1 MSDFGEKL
9 QIPGLRVGVDICSV
23 ARVTEVY
30 SKYGEKFLKRVLT
43 ADEIDYVKS
52 SEKHLLTRVAV
63 RFAAKEAA
71 VKVLGTGWVGVGWHE
86 VEVKRKRS
94 GEPRLS
100 LTGRAAA
107 RAEQLG
113 LTHFELS
120 MSHEKEYAVAFLVAY

>member
-1 MSDFGEKL
+1 MNSSGDKL
-9 QIPGLRVGVDICSV
+9 EIPGLRVGVDICSV

-30 SKYGEKFLKRVLT
+30 SKYGEKFLRRVLT
-43 ADEIDYVKS
+43 PAEIEYVKS
-52 SEKHLLTRVAV
+52 SDRHLLTRLAV

-71 VKVLGTGWVGVGWHE
+71 VKVLGTGWIGVGWHE

-113 LTHFELS
+113 LTRFELS
-120 MSHEKEYAVAFLVAY
+120 MSHEKEFAVAFLVAY